1 MLCSTHRLIAEAV
14 IVVVF
19 ISIFFGIIE
28 EMVTI
33 NTYGMIGELDANNMT
48 ENSDISINE
57 NNNELLIK
65 MEQQL
70 ST

>member
-1 MLCSTHRLIAEAV
+1 
-14 IVVVF
+14 
-19 ISIFFGIIE
+19 
-28 EMVTI
+28 MVTI
-33 NTYGMIGELDANNMT
+33 NTYGMIGELDANNIT
-48 ENSDISINE
+48 ENSDVSINE